1 MLSIFRLHGPRCSAK
16 KSKHDRTYRRCSC
29 PIHVDGKCGDRFL
42 RQSLHTTNWQRA
54 QKLTVEAEAR
64 GSWDP
69 LPERRAQAAPI
80 TIAPEATAQEFL
92 KDAPRRVAWLSEA
105 TLRKYRLMFKHLEKF
120 AAKKGFLYLKQLD
133 LNALREFRESWEL
146 GPRTA
151 MKKLER
157 VKAFFRFATENEWI
171 TVNPARLLRGPA
183 NIRDTQKLP
192 FEPAE
197 IEKIFKACREVQIQG
212 CANDELLA
220 FTLVLRCSG
229 LRIGDAS
236 MLTVDRFK
244 GDDLYLYTQKS
255 GTHVYVPLPPFVMN
269 LVRAIKPKHGEYL
282 FTGPESLRMETASDL
297 WRRKLAMVF
306 KAAEIPGG
314 HPHRFRH
321 TFAVFWRLYVGYTVL
336 NESYASV
343 DEEELGEGVRFRIY
357 SKSRFIDFMS
367 RATFASDE
375 YPGPTRPTTASRVRI
390 KHRSCSVSRCARNH
404 ETTLISSENR
414 HAAMDAF
421 HYAAG
426 NPEGCVRALGS

>member
-1 MLSIFRLHGPRCSAK
+1 VLSIFRLHGPRCSAK

-29 PIHVDGKCGDRFL
+29 PIHVEGKCGDRFL

-69 LPERRAQAAPI
+69 LPEEARAQPI
-80 TIAPEATAQEFL
+80 TIAEATARFL
-92 KDAPRRVAWLSEA
+92 KDAETGRRLSEA
-105 TLRKYRLMFKHLEKF
+105 TLRKYRLMFKRLEKF

-171 TVNPARLLRGPA
+171 TVNSARLLRGPA

-197 IEKIFKACREVQIQG
+197 IEKIFKACREVSIQG
-212 CANDELLA
+212 CSNDELLA
-220 FTLVLRCSG
+220 FTLVLRYSG

-236 MLTVDRFK
+236 MLTIERFK

-255 GTHVYVPLPPFVMN
+255 GTHVFVPLPPFVMN
-269 LVRAIKPKHGEYL
+269 LIRAITPKHGEYL
-282 FTGPESLRMETASDL
+282 FTGPGSLRMETASDL
-297 WRRKLAMVF
+297 WRRKLATVF

-321 TFAVFWRLYVGYTVL
+321 TFAVELLKNSVPMEEVSILLGHSSVRIT
-336 NESYASV
+336 EKHYASWV
-343 DEEELGEGVRFRIY
+343 QARQEILKAHVAKTWQAFNVIEGG
-357 SKSRFIDFMS
+357 K
-367 RATFASDE
+367 AKA
-375 YPGPTRPTTASRVRI
+375 
-390 KHRSCSVSRCARNH
+390 K
-404 ETTLISSENR
+404 
-414 HAAMDAF
+414 
-421 HYAAG
+421 
-426 NPEGCVRALGS
+426 

>member
-1 MLSIFRLHGPRCSAK
+1 MRERLNRAVSKTVEPLRVPWVRIPPSPPEFVCTVLAVPLRN
-16 KSKHDRTYRRCSC
+16 SKHDRTYRRCSC
-29 PIHVDGKCGDRFL
+29 PIHVEGKCGDRFL

-69 LPERRAQAAPI
+69 LPEEAQAAPI
-80 TIAPEATAQEFL
+80 TIAEATARFL
-92 KDAPRRVAWLSEA
+92 KDAETGRRLSEA

-120 AAKKGFLYLKQLD
+120 AAKRGFLYLKQLD

-157 VKAFFRFATENEWI
+157 VKAFFRFATENEWV

-197 IEKIFKACREVQIQG
+197 IERIFKACREVQIQG

-220 FTLVLRCSG
+220 FTLILRYSG

-255 GTHVYVPLPPFVMN
+255 GTHVFVPLPPFVMN
-269 LVRAIKPKHGEYL
+269 LVRAIKPKHDEYL
-282 FTGPESLRMETASDL
+282 FTGPESVRMETASDL
-297 WRRKLAMVF
+297 WRRKLATVF
-306 KAAEIPGG
+306 KAAKVPGG

-321 TFAVFWRLYVGYTVL
+321 TFAVELLKNAVPMEEVSILLGHSSVRIT
-336 NESYASV
+336 EKHYASWV
-343 DEEELGEGVRFRIY
+343 QARQEILKAHVAKTWPAFGVIEGG
-357 SKSRFIDFMS
+357 K
-367 RATFASDE
+367 AKA
-375 YPGPTRPTTASRVRI
+375 
-390 KHRSCSVSRCARNH
+390 K
-404 ETTLISSENR
+404 
-414 HAAMDAF
+414 
-421 HYAAG
+421 
-426 NPEGCVRALGS
+426 